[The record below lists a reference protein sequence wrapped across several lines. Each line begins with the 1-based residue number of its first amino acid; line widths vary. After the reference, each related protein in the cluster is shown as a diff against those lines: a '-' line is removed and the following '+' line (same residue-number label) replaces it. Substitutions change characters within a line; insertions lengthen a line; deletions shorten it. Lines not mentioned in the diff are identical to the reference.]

1 MAEKLQ
7 SLLDK
12 INEKGVKEAEA
23 TAAGIIAEAK
33 KEAEA
38 IRAKAKADAEAA
50 VRQAEE
56 QAEGIEKRAEAA
68 VRQAA
73 RDIILELRQELEKR
87 MTRAVSAAADQALTP
102 EFMASLIKEFA
113 AKFATDPNGRITV
126 LTAVKDVPALDKAMK
141 ASLGRRIPE
150 CAAGVRRLR
159 DQGRFRGQFQG
170 RRSLFRFHQRSGDR
184 ACRGLHR
191 PPAGVDPEGR
201 ITVQAK
207 RDGEPCT
214 TFFPLLCR
222 AWPWAGTPA

>member
-113 AKFATDPNGRITV
+113 AKFATDPTGRITV

-141 ASLGRRIPE
+141 ASL
-150 CAAGVRRLR
+150 AAG
-159 DQGRFRGQFQG
+159 FRNAPQVFGD
-170 RRSLFRFHQRSGDR
+170 SGIK
-184 ACRGLHR
+184 G
-191 PPAGVDPEGR
+191 GFEVSF
-201 ITVQAK
+201 K
-207 RDGEPCT
+207 DGEVYFDFTSEAVTELVADYIGPR
-214 TFFPLLCR
+214 LAAILK
-222 AWPWAGTPA
+222 GE